1 MNDTAQQHAD
11 AINYPATR
19 WAAMAVLLIAGFMNL
34 VDVTIVNVALPS
46 MQASLGA
53 TTSGIE
59 WIVAAY
65 TLSFA
70 LGLLPFGRLG
80 DTFGRRRM
88 FLAGVVAFTFTS
100 MLCGLAPDM
109 PTLIAARAL
118 QGFSGAIMAPQTL
131 AIAQVIFPPKERG
144 AAFALFGLTA
154 SLAAV
159 TGPLAGGLLIGAD
172 LWGLDWRPIF
182 LVNVPVGIF
191 AFIAGMRLIP
201 PMPGHRSTGT
211 DVPGIVLAGL
221 AVFLLVFP
229 LIEGRNFGWP
239 AWCFAMMAAAV
250 PAGWAFVAWQRLQA
264 DRGGPQLIPV
274 SLLSNRNFLV
284 GTLLSTA
291 FFSCVPGFFMVLA
304 IFLQTGFGLTPL
316 QSGLT
321 TLPFSIGIM
330 ISSIVSG
337 RLGIRWPRER
347 ILLGSALMACAML
360 WLRFRIGSVDDEIG
374 RIELL
379 PQLLL
384 AGLGMGTAIAPL
396 FQTILATVG
405 GRDAGSA
412 SGALQSFQQVGGGLG
427 VAIMGQIFFSALA
440 GGMAEAAG
448 GNPHPV
454 FVASLQSALVY
465 EVLVLAAVAACVYLL
480 AMPAHG
486 AGQGQPPA
494 RPVPTE

>member
-1 MNDTAQQHAD
+1 MNDTAQLRAD
-11 AINYPATR
+11 EAAGYPATR

-59 WIVAAY
+59 WIIAAY

-88 FLAGVVAFTFTS
+88 FLVGVVAFTFCS

-131 AIAQVIFPPKERG
+131 AIAQVIFPPRERG

-201 PMPGHRSTGT
+201 SMPGHRSTGT
-211 DVPGIVLAGL
+211 DMPGIILAGI

-229 LIEGRNFGWP
+229 LIEGRTFGWP

-264 DRGGPQLIPV
+264 GRGRPQLIPA
-274 SLLSNRNFLV
+274 SLFSNSNFLV
-284 GTLLSTA
+284 GTLLSTV

-304 IFLQTGFGLTPL
+304 IFLQSGFGMTPL

-321 TLPFSIGIM
+321 TLPFSIGVLV
-330 ISSIVSG
+330 SSIVSG
-337 RLGIRWPRER
+337 RLGVRWPRER
-347 ILLGSALMACAML
+347 ILAGVCLMAGAML
-360 WLRFRIGSVDDEIG
+360 WLRFAIGGIG
-374 RIELL
+374 DTVSSLALLL
-379 PQLLL
+379 PLAM
-384 AGLGMGTAIAPL
+384 AGLGLGTAIAPL

-412 SGALQSFQQVGGGLG
+412 SGAVQSFQQVGGGLG
-427 VAIMGQIFFSALA
+427 VAIMGQIFFSALS
-440 GGMAEAAG
+440 GGMASAAG

-465 EVLVLAAVAACVYLL
+465 QVLALSAVAACVYLL
-480 AMPAHG
+480 ARPSDAH
-486 AGQGQPPA
+486 AHPPVRA
-494 RPVPTE
+494 APPE